1 MIIRTIA
8 RLLALLNSNARP
20 GEVGAAIAFGLWLA
34 LVPGGNLVFFALALA
49 LFLARVNLGMGIASL
64 LLFSLLVPLADP
76 LVDGLG
82 YAVLTVPRLEP
93 AFTAIAPSPFA
104 QLARFNDTLVA
115 GGLVAGAALFVPVT
129 LLGAVLVRV
138 YRRSIHPR
146 IVNSKLV
153 KAIMATPFAQKVSAA
168 VDRVR
173 RVWPATE

>member
-8 RLLALLNSNARP
+8 RLLALLNSNTRP

-34 LVPGGNLVFFALALA
+34 LVPGGNLVFVALALA

-64 LLFSLLVPLADP
+64 LVFSLLAPLADP
-76 LVDGLG
+76 LLDTLG
-82 YAVLTVPRLEP
+82 FAILTAP
-93 AFTAIAPSPFA
+93 ALQSPLRAIAPSPVA

-129 LLGAVLVRV
+129 LLGALFVKF

-146 IVNSKLV
+146 IVNSKLI

-168 VDRVR
+168 VGRVR
-173 RVWPATE
+173 SVWPVAE